1 MRILFFTE
9 SLRSGGK
16 ERRLLELI
24 RYLNGKPGY
33 ELMLVLTEDEIHYKY
48 AYDLNIKIRVL
59 RRKYIRKDPVIFFRF
74 YNLCKEFKPDII
86 HTWGSM
92 LAFYAI
98 PVSVLQGIPH
108 VNGHIADAPD
118 HLEKLNF
125 HYLIT
130 KIGFR
135 FSDIV
140 LSNSQAG
147 LRSYK
152 VSGSK
157 CRVIYNGLD
166 LERFDDL
173 PDTEEIRSLYGIT
186 TRYLVIMVASYIP
199 GKRYD
204 EFVNLAKTF
213 SSKRNDVTFL
223 AVGDTRADSREF
235 ERICKM
241 SADLHNI
248 KLLGKVEKIEPLIHA
263 ADVGVLFTQSEGI
276 SNSIL
281 ECMASGKPVLASD
294 AGGTREIIEDN
305 KTGFLITDHNGSKA
319 EEILARLLESGVL
332 RSEVGRKARALIES
346 RFALDVMGKNFEGL
360 YQTLQIRSEQEI

>member
-1 MRILFFTE
+1 
-9 SLRSGGK
+9 
-16 ERRLLELI
+16 
-24 RYLNGKPGY
+24 
-33 ELMLVLTEDEIHYKY
+33 MLVLTEDEIHYKY

-118 HLEKLNF
+118 HLEKISF

-166 LERFDDL
+166 LKRFDNL
-173 PDTEEIRSLYGIT
+173 PDRNEVRSLYGIT
-186 TRYLVIMVASYIP
+186 TRYLVLMVASYIP
-199 GKRYD
+199 GKKYD

-213 SSKRNDVTFL
+213 STKRNDVTFL
-223 AVGDTRADSREF
+223 AVGDTRADSREY
-235 ERICKM
+235 ERICNI
-241 SADLHNI
+241 SANLNNFR
-248 KLLGKVEKIEPLIHA
+248 LLEKVEIIEPLIHA

-281 ECMASGKPVLASD
+281 EYMACGKPVLASD

-305 KTGFLITDHNGSKA
+305 KTGFLITDHNGSKS
-319 EEILARLLESGVL
+319 EEILARLLGTDAL
-332 RSEVGRKARALIES
+332 RHEVGRRARALIES

-360 YQTLQIRSEQEI
+360 YQTQQIRSGQKM

>member
-33 ELMLVLTEDEIHYKY
+33 ELLLVLTEEEIHYKY
-48 AYDLNIKIRVL
+48 AHDLNIEIKVL
-59 RRKYIRKDPVIFFRF
+59 RRKHLRKDPTIFFKF

-98 PVSVLQGIPH
+98 PVSMLQRIPH
-108 VNGHIADAPD
+108 VNGHIADAPV
-118 HLEKLNF
+118 HLHKLSF

-204 EFVNLAKTF
+204 EFINLAKTF

-223 AVGDTRADSREF
+223 AVGDTQADSREF
-235 ERICKM
+235 ERIYKM

-248 KLLGKVEKIEPLIHA
+248 KLLEKVEKIEPLIHA

-319 EEILARLLESGVL
+319 EEILTRLLESDVL
-332 RSEVGRKARALIES
+332 RSEVGRKAQALIES

-360 YQTLQIRSEQEI
+360 YQNLQIKS

>member
-1 MRILFFTE
+1 
-9 SLRSGGK
+9 
-16 ERRLLELI
+16 
-24 RYLNGKPGY
+24 
-33 ELMLVLTEDEIHYKY
+33 
-48 AYDLNIKIRVL
+48 
-59 RRKYIRKDPVIFFRF
+59 
-74 YNLCKEFKPDII
+74 
-86 HTWGSM
+86 M

-98 PVSVLQGIPH
+98 PVSMLQRIPH
-108 VNGHIADAPD
+108 VNGHIADAPV
-118 HLEKLNF
+118 HLHKLSF

-235 ERICKM
+235 ERIYKM

-248 KLLGKVEKIEPLIHA
+248 KLLEKVEKIEPLIHA

-319 EEILARLLESGVL
+319 EEILTRLLESDVL
-332 RSEVGRKARALIES
+332 RSEVGRKAQALIES

-360 YQTLQIRSEQEI
+360 YQNLQIKS